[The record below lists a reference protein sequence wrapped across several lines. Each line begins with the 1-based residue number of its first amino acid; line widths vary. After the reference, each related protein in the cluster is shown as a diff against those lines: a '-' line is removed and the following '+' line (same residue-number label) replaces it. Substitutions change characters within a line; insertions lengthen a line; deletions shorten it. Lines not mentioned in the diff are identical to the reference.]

1 MKIKKKFMQVIRFCH
16 LWLGLLTGIIVL
28 IISLTGCIYVFEKEI
43 REYLHRDYA
52 FVPIQKEPQAGLG
65 LMLKAFEK
73 MAPDQKITS
82 ITIRNTELNAAFAFN
97 TNQHLVYY
105 LNPYNGRL
113 VKKSNLD
120 FLHTVEEIHT
130 SLLLGEQGKFIIRWS
145 VVIFVIMLITG
156 LILWF
161 PAQMRL
167 LKQALTVK
175 WKGSFKRVNYDLHN
189 VLGFYASGILLVISL
204 TGLYFGFKEVKTAFS
219 FFSGSK
225 LTEGKKA
232 DQGIMPDASSSIPER
247 YEHMYQKAIVQFPGA
262 SLTTLSM
269 RKDGNIRLRLNY
281 PSDWARKRNTFFYN
295 SENGQLIRSKLYKD
309 FNRADLIEASIYDVH
324 TGQFFGLF
332 GKIVATIASLI
343 SASLPITGFIIWLKK
358 GKKKKKAPKKRL
370 ALSELSK
377 QD

>member
-1 MKIKKKFMQVIRFCH
+1 MRFSH

-43 REYLHRDYA
+43 RGYLDKDYA
-52 FVPIQKEPQAGLG
+52 FVPVQQAPQASLG
-65 LMLKAFEK
+65 LLLRSFEK
-73 MAPDQKITS
+73 MAPDQKISS
-82 ITIRNTELNAAFAFN
+82 ITIRHTAQNATVAFN
-97 TNQHLVYY
+97 TNKHLVYY
-105 LNPYNGRL
+105 LNPYNGQL
-113 VKKSNLD
+113 VKKSKLD
-120 FLHTVEEIHT
+120 FLDTVEEIHT
-130 SLLLGEQGKFIIRWS
+130 SLLLGDQGKFIIRWS
-145 VVIFVIMLITG
+145 VVVFVIMLITG

-161 PAQMRL
+161 PGQMRL
-167 LKQALTVK
+167 LKQALTIK
-175 WKGSFKRVNYDLHN
+175 WKGSTKRVNYDLHN

-204 TGLYFGFKEVKTAFS
+204 TGLYFGFKEIKTVFS

-232 DQGIMPDASSSIPER
+232 APGIMPDTASTTSAR
-247 YEHMYQKAIVQFPGA
+247 YEHMYQKAMVQFPGA
-262 SLTTLSM
+262 NLTSLSI

-281 PSDWARKRNTFFYN
+281 PAEWARKRNTFFYN

-309 FNRADLIEASIYDVH
+309 FNRADVIEASIYDVH

-358 GKKKKKAPKKRL
+358 KKKKKSKKSVYTPQNYEGKL
-370 ALSELSK
+370 TAV
-377 QD
+377 